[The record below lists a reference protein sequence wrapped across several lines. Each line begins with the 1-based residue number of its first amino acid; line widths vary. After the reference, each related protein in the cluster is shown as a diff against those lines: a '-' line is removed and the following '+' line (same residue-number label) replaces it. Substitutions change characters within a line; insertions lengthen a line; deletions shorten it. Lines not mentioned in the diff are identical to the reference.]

1 MPEERR
7 LVTVLFADVVGST
20 ALGSENDPE
29 VVRAVLQRYFRR
41 MSEVAEAHGGTVEK
55 FIGDAVMAVFGVP
68 TLHDDDAERAVRA
81 ALAMRLA
88 MAEMTAEGGPPIEV
102 RIGVNTGEAVAEID
116 QRNQS
121 MVTGDAVNVAA
132 RIQQAADPGEALVGP
147 LTEQLTRA
155 AIEYEAHDPVAA
167 RGKPEPLVV
176 HRAVRARSAVPEQAR
191 GLPGM
196 RARLVGRERELRLM
210 LDTFS
215 RAREDRR
222 AQLFTIVGNAGVGK
236 SRLVGEFL
244 ARVGAGGASGDVRV
258 LRGRCLPYGTG
269 VTFWPLVEL

>member
-81 ALAMRLA
+81 ALAMRSA
-88 MAEMTAEGGPPIEV
+88 MSEMAAEDGPPIEV

-121 MVTGDAVNVAA
+121 MVTGDPVNVAA
-132 RIQQAADPGEALVGP
+132 RIQQAADPGGTLVGP
-147 LTEQLTRA
+147 LTE
-155 AIEYEAHDPVAA
+155 H
-167 RGKPEPLVV
+167 
-176 HRAVRARSAVPEQAR
+176 
-191 GLPGM
+191 
-196 RARLVGRERELRLM
+196 
-210 LDTFS
+210 
-215 RAREDRR
+215 
-222 AQLFTIVGNAGVGK
+222 
-236 SRLVGEFL
+236 
-244 ARVGAGGASGDVRV
+244 
-258 LRGRCLPYGTG
+258 
-269 VTFWPLVEL
+269 